1 MARTTQTKKLDK
13 ACFVYDAEHDLYYC
27 PQGERLEYAEKK
39 SDVQRGQKRE
49 WRVYRCESCATC
61 PLREKCVSSRSKSGR
76 TVTRDVYTPDRERLA
91 LKMTDPANQ
100 KIYDQRMR
108 IAETPFALIKQVLGL
123 RQFLLRGLL
132 RLRTEFAALIA
143 SKAV

>member
-1 MARTTQTKKLDK
+1 M
-13 ACFVYDAEHDLYYC
+13 
-27 PQGERLEYAEKK
+27 
-39 SDVQRGQKRE
+39 QRGQKRE

-123 RQFLLRGLL
+123 RQFLLRGLDKIKTEWQWTCLSVNLDKLVRGLL